1 MAISDKFP
9 ARMASAVI
17 ERLNS
22 AVSEASTAATANG
35 LIEQCLAVKKKS
47 KDVVRAGLPTAI
59 TSISVPFWVTS
70 VPLLPVTAPVTLV
83 GTVNA
88 MIGIVVLA

>member
-1 MAISDKFP
+1 MD
-9 ARMASAVI
+9 
-17 ERLNS
+17 RLNS

-35 LIEQCLAVKKKS
+35 LIEQRFAVKKKS
-47 KDVVRAGLPTAI
+47 KDVVRAGLPTAT

-70 VPLLPVTAPVTLV
+70 VPLLPVISLVTLV

-88 MIGIVVLA
+88 ITGIVVLA